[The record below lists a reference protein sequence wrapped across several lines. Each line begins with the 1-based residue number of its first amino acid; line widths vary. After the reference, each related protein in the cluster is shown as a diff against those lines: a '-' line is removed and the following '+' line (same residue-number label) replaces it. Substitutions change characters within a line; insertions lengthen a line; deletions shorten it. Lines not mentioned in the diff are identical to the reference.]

1 MNKKITYKVQ
11 KSKYP
16 DGINKYIVIYE
27 SESDHGYGCGR
38 LFKGTQQ
45 QCKEYKEELENES
58 KRASKR
64 IFRKV

>member
-1 MNKKITYKVQ
+1 MNKKISYKIQ

-16 DGINKYIVIYE
+16 DETNKYIVIYE
-27 SESDHGYGCGR
+27 SESERGYGCGR

-45 QCKEYKEELENES
+45 QCKEYKEGLENES

-64 IFRKV
+64 VFRKI